1 MRPLQVS
8 AMKITKTT
16 EVLNKSL
23 PSMWSWVTLLRYGL
37 WVWLGLLVPRRALLL
52 SQDCWR
58 VQVILFPISK
68 MLTKMWSFSMSD
80 NSGRGVYIQ
89 WSHLWRAPY
98 CNTTAATTL
107 WCIPLGRR
115 GNLHIQIH
123 KYNLFKYTNTFW
135 NTPQIQ
141 LPPCDVFG
149 LEEEAGGEKV
159 EGAESLLQRLRLSE
173 RRIRPRF

>member
-1 MRPLQVS
+1 MISNCAAGLVSRLPSQISSLPSLLQLSSTYMRSFMRPLQVS

-23 PSMWSWVTLLRYGL
+23 PSMWSWMTLLRYGL

-58 VQVILFPISK
+58 VQVTLLPISK
-68 MLTKMWSFSMSD
+68 MLTNMWSFSMSG
-80 NSGRGVYIQ
+80 NSGRGVYNDLIYEE
-89 WSHLWRAPY
+89 H
-98 CNTTAATTL
+98 
-107 WCIPLGRR
+107 
-115 GNLHIQIH
+115 HIAI
-123 KYNLFKYTNTFW
+123 LL
-135 NTPQIQ
+135 Q
-141 LPPCDVFG
+141 LPPCDVFR
-149 LEEEAGGEKV
+149 LEEEARGEKV